1 MLSTVCSREARFPG
15 TARQPHLRSGTGRN
29 PLRIMQIWKLEFDW
43 KATLE
48 VVWDTRPVSTTHSI
62 KHSEAATPS
71 RSCLRLRC
79 GVEARGAEIP
89 SPRRIKAQPPGNLST
104 SLRNLLMGNEATFPS
119 CLLLVHEWANL
130 QGLGPHVA
138 RRRRRRRRR
147 KRQRK
152 RKRKKKR
159 RRKRK
164 RERERR
170 SPCASSG
177 RDEDVGGG
185 ETVPRVV
192 RQRRRK
198 LALRP

>member
-48 VVWDTRPVSTTHSI
+48 VVWDTRPVSTAHSI
-62 KHSEAATPS
+62 KHSEAGTPS

-89 SPRRIKAQPPGNLST
+89 SPRRIKARPTGNLST

-119 CLLLVHEWANL
+119 CLLLVHKWANL
-130 QGLGPHVA
+130 QGLGPHA
-138 RRRRRRRRR
+138 ARRRRRRRR

-177 RDEDVGGG
+177 REEDVGGG
-185 ETVPRVV
+185 EAVPRVV
-192 RQRRRK
+192 RQRRRR

>member
-1 MLSTVCSREARFPG
+1 V
-15 TARQPHLRSGTGRN
+15 
-29 PLRIMQIWKLEFDW
+29 
-43 KATLE
+43 
-48 VVWDTRPVSTTHSI
+48 
-62 KHSEAATPS
+62 
-71 RSCLRLRC
+71 
-79 GVEARGAEIP
+79 
-89 SPRRIKAQPPGNLST
+89 
-104 SLRNLLMGNEATFPS
+104 GNEATFPS

-130 QGLGPHVA
+130 QGLGPHA
-138 RRRRRRRRR
+138 ARRRRRRRR

-177 RDEDVGGG
+177 REEHVGGG
-185 ETVPRVV
+185 EPVPRVV
-192 RQRRRK
+192 RQRRRR